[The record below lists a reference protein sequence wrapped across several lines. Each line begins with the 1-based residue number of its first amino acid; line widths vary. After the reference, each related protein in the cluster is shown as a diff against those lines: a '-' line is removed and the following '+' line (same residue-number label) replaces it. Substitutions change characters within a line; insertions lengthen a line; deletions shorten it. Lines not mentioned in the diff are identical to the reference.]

1 MITFGRDA
9 SQTVLL
15 SPLPSSPAGLTR
27 GQMAAVFDSAV
38 VIAGV
43 LCILPSVI
51 GGITAASAVGDVP
64 LPSLIA
70 GITAPSS
77 IPVIP
82 VGSLTPGGLTLS
94 SQVSCD

>member
-1 MITFGRDA
+1 
-9 SQTVLL
+9 
-15 SPLPSSPAGLTR
+15 
-27 GQMAAVFDSAV
+27 
-38 VIAGV
+38 
-43 LCILPSVI
+43 VI